1 MTDNLAAT
9 RRYASRSSPGS
20 MWSVR
25 CLPRRRLG
33 CRGPARAKGSETAW

>member
-9 RRYASRSSPGS
+9 RRYASRSSSGS

-25 CLPRRRLG
+25 CLPLRW
-33 CRGPARAKGSETAW
+33 RGRGASVCA